1 MPLISFFTTW
11 NHQKTS
17 GFLMFSGGVER
28 PVAWNWWIDLY
39 VQLSVQLESE
49 FPFRKLTAF
58 CNQRKKWCDKM
69 SAVYTQQCFCATT
82 LYFSLLHVLDLC
94 SMLYSLLNSKHIIT
108 MSRKHNTNTK
118 IRIILKL
125 EKRVMIM
132 NSSMFLWHMQPICFI
147 DFQKG
152 GILIKGGND
161 LKRRGLG
168 TLSELC
174 SFIHLT
180 HQRPLLSSL

>member
-1 MPLISFFTTW
+1 
-11 NHQKTS
+11 
-17 GFLMFSGGVER
+17 
-28 PVAWNWWIDLY
+28 
-39 VQLSVQLESE
+39 
-49 FPFRKLTAF
+49 
-58 CNQRKKWCDKM
+58 
-69 SAVYTQQCFCATT
+69 
-82 LYFSLLHVLDLC
+82 
-94 SMLYSLLNSKHIIT
+94 

-180 HQRPLLSSL
+180 HHDHCCHHYKNQSIDLHCKTIDCFLYDGILVVKDLKVRIRDKYGPPVFNIQRVYVGNLDLTFWLEQYFWTFRYVCFSEK

>member
-58 CNQRKKWCDKM
+58 CNHRKKWCDKM
-69 SAVYTQQCFCATT
+69 PAVYIQQCFCATT

-132 NSSMFLWHMQPICFI
+132 NSSMFLLTYVTHLFHWFSKRGDIDKRWEWFKKKGAGNFI
-147 DFQKG
+147 RTMF
-152 GILIKGGND
+152 
-161 LKRRGLG
+161 
-168 TLSELC
+168 
-174 SFIHLT
+174 FHLT